1 MSEINQNNWN
11 QHPNQV
17 WSFQN
22 MKDLFSTKTLSKSN
36 DPSSFDMKLNQDI
49 ENFEFDTLEGKS
61 ISIKDSFSE
70 THADAFLVIKNEEII
85 YEQYFNEMS
94 AQSPHLMNSISKSF
108 LGMLAG
114 VLVEKG
120 IIDPEDKI
128 SNLIP
133 EFKDSAFAETT
144 LQNALDMAGAVKFGE
159 DYAQPDADFWHET
172 AMFGWRPDLKANLK
186 ANN

>member
-22 MKDLFSTKTLSKSN
+22 MKELFSTQTLSKSN
-36 DPSSFDMKLNQDI
+36 DPSSFDTKLNHDI

-85 YEQYFNEMS
+85 
-94 AQSPHLMNSISKSF
+94 PGLF
-108 LGMLAG
+108 L
-114 VLVEKG
+114 K
-120 IIDPEDKI
+120 DKI
-128 SNLIP
+128 MAEVAEL
-133 EFKDSAFAETT
+133 AFISTG
-144 LQNALDMAGAVKFGE
+144 QF
-159 DYAQPDADFWHET
+159 F
-172 AMFGWRPDLKANLK
+172 
-186 ANN
+186 